1 MVNELVQKIKKY
13 NEAYRIG
20 KALISDKE
28 YDSLV
33 EKLRQISPD
42 NDWFKHVEPVP
53 VSNSRKVKLPIPMR
67 SLDKVKNIEELLS
80 WTKNA
85 GLSPD
90 DVVVVTPKFDGI
102 SMLCNPK
109 TGMAYSR
116 GGDEN
121 EGQDCSS
128 HMKATKA
135 LEKSSFHHD
144 FPDIEFVYGELV
156 FSKAKWKQH
165 FENQISENGIKYK
178 SPRNTVA
185 GFINRDE
192 ATSLLEHVD
201 FCKYGIDNPQQYF
214 DTYTEVMVALQV
226 YDESSKPTWGYNLQ
240 IKDLTTEL
248 LADLYN
254 VWEQHYYIDG
264 LVIYVNDLQLW
275 NKLGRHQTTGNPQ
288 YAIAYKHPDFTA
300 TFATTVQDITWNIS
314 KAGAFKPVVNIDA
327 VDTGDCLME
336 NPTGYNAGWIA
347 DRAIGKEAVIKV
359 TRSGGVI
366 PKIIDVITPA
376 PEENLNEMWDELSV
390 CPHCGAPTKWDNNYI
405 ELYCT
410 NIHCKGV
417 KLAKAIFFFA
427 TVGAENIG
435 EKIIAKMFESG
446 FKSVAEMLNITYQD
460 LMAIEG
466 FGDGIA
472 DIIIQNMNTIKK
484 GVELTTLMHAS
495 DCFVGIGKIKAKK
508 ILDEMSKEDLEEF
521 LNMKYDRRFA
531 KSDEKTLS
539 ITQGSFIAGVQ
550 PFYNFI
556 GETKIPFYYNT
567 EKPSGDKCNGFAV
580 CFSGIRDSEL
590 EQYIINEGGRVVSG
604 VSKNT
609 THLIVKDPNDTS
621 SKIVKAKGL
630 GVTILTIDQFK
641 SL

>member
-1 MVNELVQKIKKY
+1 MVNKLIQKIKKY
-13 NEAYRIG
+13 NEAYRAG
-20 KALISDKE
+20 KPLISDGE
-28 YDSLV
+28 YDNLI
-33 EKLRQISPD
+33 EQLKQISPD
-42 NDWFKHVEPVP
+42 NDWFKHIEPAP
-53 VSNSRKVKLPIPMR
+53 VSNNRKVKLPIPMR
-67 SLDKVKNIEELLS
+67 SLDKVKNIEDLLT
-80 WTKNA
+80 WATNA
-85 GLSPD
+85 GLSSD
-90 DVVVVTPKFDGI
+90 DIVVVTPKFDGV
-102 SMLCNPK
+102 SMLYNQR

-121 EGQDCSS
+121 EGQDCSAHIS
-128 HMKATKA
+128 ATKA
-135 LEKSSFHHD
+135 LDKATFHHQ
-144 FPDIEFVYGELV
+144 FPNIEFVYGELV
-156 FSKAKWKQH
+156 FAKTKWEQH
-165 FENQISENGIKYK
+165 FENRISDNGIKYK

-192 ATSLLEHVD
+192 ATPLLEHVD
-201 FCKYGIDNPQQYF
+201 FCRYGVDNPQQYF
-214 DTYTEVMVALQV
+214 STYTEMMVALQV
-226 YDESSKPTWGYNLQ
+226 YDEPLKPAWGYNLPV
-240 IKDLTTEL
+240 KNLTTEL

-254 VWEQHYYIDG
+254 VWKQYYYIDG
-264 LVIYVNDLQLW
+264 LVIYVNDLKFW
-275 NKLGRHQTTGNPQ
+275 GKLGRHQTTGNPQ

-300 TFATTVQDITWNIS
+300 SFSTTVQGVAWNIS
-314 KAGAFKPVVNIDA
+314 KAGAFKPVVNIDG

-347 DRAIGKEAVIKV
+347 DRSIGEGAVIEV

-376 PEENLNEMWDELSV
+376 PEENLSQMWDELSV
-390 CPHCGAPTKWDNNYI
+390 CPHCGSPTKWDNSYI

-427 TVGAENIG
+427 TVGAENMG
-435 EKIIAKMFESG
+435 EKIIAKIFESG
-446 FKSVAEMLNITYQD
+446 FESVAEMLNITYQD

-472 DIIIQNMNTIKK
+472 DIVIQNMNTIKK

-531 KSDEKTLS
+531 KSGEKTLS

-609 THLIVKDPNDTS
+609 THLIVKDPSDTS

-630 GVTILTIDQFK
+630 GIAIVTIDQFK